1 MASNFV
7 VLPVLQKTVVQLESL
22 RGGGGGR
29 GVVGTVSPLQWDPG
43 AKP

>member
-22 RGGGGGR
+22 GGK
-29 GVVGTVSPLQWDPG
+29 GVVGTVSPLQRDPG